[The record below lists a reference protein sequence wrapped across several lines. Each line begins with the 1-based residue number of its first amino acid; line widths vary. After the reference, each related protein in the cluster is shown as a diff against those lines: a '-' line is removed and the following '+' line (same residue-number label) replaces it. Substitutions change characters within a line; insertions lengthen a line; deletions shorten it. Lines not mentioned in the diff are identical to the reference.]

1 MAAEKTEIL
10 LIGPP
15 KPVIVNGLDPAVNLI
30 RLSEAQDR
38 DKLCAE
44 LAPRLRAIAMSVT
57 SERMDGA
64 FMSRFPRL
72 EIVSSF
78 GVGYDHIDTAWA
90 SAHGITVTN
99 TPDVLTEE
107 VADTALG
114 LLLCTVREFPQA
126 ERYLRA
132 GKWVEKDYPLTKA
145 SLRNRTVGLVGM
157 GRIGQAIAR
166 RLEAMQVPVVY
177 HSRRPASGLSYRH
190 YPQLIEMARDVDI
203 LLVITPGG
211 ANTRNLINAD
221 VLAALGPHG
230 ILVNVAR
237 GSVVDQSALIKALQD
252 RTILSAGLD
261 VYANEPNVPPE
272 LIAMDHVVLFPHLGS
287 ASVATRERMDQLVV
301 DNLLAWAAG
310 KPPLTAVPETPYPPK
325 NSASDAEAVNA
336 SIRMPPSHAG
346 AGMTERSPHGSVRAG
361 WSVGWILDVAA
372 VGPDRSCGRIGSR

>member
-1 MAAEKTEIL
+1 MMAAEKTEIL
-10 LIGPP
+10 LVGPP

-30 RLSEAQDR
+30 RLSDAKDK

-64 FMSRFPRL
+64 FMSRFPKL

-78 GVGYDHIDTAWA
+78 GVGYDHIEIPWA
-90 SAHGITVTN
+90 VAHGVTVTN

-114 LLLCTVREFPQA
+114 LLLCTVRELPQA

-132 GKWVEKDYPLTKA
+132 GKWVEKDYPLTRA

-166 RLEAMQVPVVY
+166 RLEAMQVSVVY
-177 HSRRPASGLSYRH
+177 HSRRPAAGLSYRH
-190 YPQLIEMARDVDI
+190 YPQLIDMARDVDI

-211 ANTRNLINAD
+211 AGTRNLINAE
-221 VLAALGPHG
+221 VLAALGPDG
-230 ILVNVAR
+230 ILVNMAR
-237 GSVVDQSALIKALQD
+237 GSVVDQPALIKALQD
-252 RTILSAGLD
+252 KTIMSAGLD
-261 VYANEPNVPPE
+261 VFANEPEVPAE

-287 ASVATRERMDQLVV
+287 ASVATRERMDRLVV
-301 DNLLAWAAG
+301 DNLLSWAAG
-310 KPPLTAVPETPYPPK
+310 KGPLTPVAETPWPPK
-325 NSASDAEAVNA
+325 P
-336 SIRMPPSHAG
+336 RP
-346 AGMTERSPHGSVRAG
+346 
-361 WSVGWILDVAA
+361 
-372 VGPDRSCGRIGSR
+372 